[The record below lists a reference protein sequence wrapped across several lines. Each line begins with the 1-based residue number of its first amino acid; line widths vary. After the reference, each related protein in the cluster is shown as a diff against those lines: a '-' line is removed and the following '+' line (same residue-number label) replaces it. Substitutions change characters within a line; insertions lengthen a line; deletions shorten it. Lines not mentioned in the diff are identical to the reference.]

1 METTGHPA
9 RRRSPSATRP
19 LGRERLRRAA
29 YRLRFVGDDLLRW
42 PRSWYRWLARP
53 SRVRLHGVELA
64 VDDRLGP
71 GARREILDGRY
82 ERGEVFAL
90 LSRLQAG
97 DRVMEFG
104 TGIGLL
110 AILAARRVGSD
121 AVVTYEA
128 NPRNLPLIRDN
139 FRRNQVDPRLV
150 EGAIGVGRGRASLHV
165 GRDHQGASTVDSA
178 AGGGEALDVPRIDA
192 AAEVARFRPSFLIV
206 DIEGV
211 ERDVV
216 PAIDWSPVER
226 LLLELHPRR
235 FGPGDEERIL
245 DHLLAVGFRLDP
257 IVSSSRK
264 LFFSR

>member
-1 METTGHPA
+1 MESHGHPA
-9 RRRSPSATRP
+9 PRRSPSVP
-19 LGRERLRRAA
+19 GSLGRERLRRAG
-29 YRLRFVGDDLLRW
+29 YRLRFVCDDLLRW
-42 PRSWYRWLARP
+42 PLSWYRRLARP
-53 SRVRLHGVELA
+53 SRVRLHGIELA

-71 GARREILDGRY
+71 DARRDILNGRY
-82 ERGEVFAL
+82 ERGEAFAL
-90 LSRLQAG
+90 RSRLQAG

-110 AILAARRVGSD
+110 AILAARRLGSD

-150 EGAIGVGRGRASLHV
+150 EGAIGVGRGRASLHL
-165 GRDHQGASTVDSA
+165 GRDHQGASTVESA
-178 AGGGEALDVPRIDA
+178 AGRSEALDVPQIDA
-192 AAEVARFRPSFLIV
+192 AEEVARFRPTFLIV
-206 DIEGV
+206 DIEGA

-226 LLLELHPRR
+226 LLIELHPRR
-235 FGPGDEERIL
+235 FAPGDEERIL
-245 DHLLAVGFRLDP
+245 GHLFAAGFRRDP